1 MTTNSSNQDHYCN
14 GDNKFSSEHSP
25 IIHSEVAESKV
36 IKCEDTVTE
45 SKAPQSKCT
54 EPKAAQYATV
64 DFAAA
69 EFNNTFFKDSNGAE
83 YKDIRS
89 NNAESRGFESNTAD
103 CLSIGS
109 VPAESKLH
117 APWVATPWLQSSRKL
132 IYVSVY
138 CKRTLPLA
146 KVHSVTMYVS

>member
-25 IIHSEVAESKV
+25 VMHSEAAESKV
-36 IKCEDTVTE
+36 IKCGDTVTE
-45 SKAPQSKCT
+45 SEAPQSKCT

-69 EFNNTFFKDSNGAE
+69 EFNNTSFKDSNGAE

-89 NNAESRGFESNTAD
+89 NNAESRSFESNTAD

-109 VPAESKLH
+109 IPAESK
-117 APWVATPWLQSSRKL
+117 ATCSMGGNSMAAEFKETNLCVSLLQKNITSS
-132 IYVSVY
+132 
-138 CKRTLPLA
+138 
-146 KVHSVTMYVS
+146 